1 MVDEVRVD
9 RRYNRSMVA
18 PSELGTGIQVVQSIR
33 TVLGIDMHA
42 MSAILRFR
50 SPSRDPGIRNLWNIF
65 QEESSDDREANSRL
79 KLCVT
84 LVSEKKKKNRNLK
97 KKRKMKIISKE
108 FSNSF
113 SNDFFIH
120 IFNNWMR

>member
-1 MVDEVRVD
+1 MVDKVRVD

-18 PSELGTGIQVVQSIR
+18 PSELGTGIQAVQSIR

-50 SPSRDPGIRNLWNIF
+50 SPSRDPGIRNLWNIL

-79 KLCVT
+79 KLCMT
-84 LVSEKKKKNRNLK
+84 LVFEKKKTEIK
-97 KKRKMKIISKE
+97 KKKE
-108 FSNSF
+108 R
-113 SNDFFIH
+113 
-120 IFNNWMR
+120 WK